1 MTDSM
6 TTTQAPETDTN
17 ADINNHNNENQEEF
31 EGNTDNN
38 ESMASSMFG
47 SYTDIILLILLI
59 SCICCT
65 LIILS
70 LLYLKRRKDRQKAI
84 RDTFNIEM
92 AQNQADNKE
101 NDDEDGAGGRDSGTL
116 ESAIDGNGDI
126 FTTNENVRTRG
137 GTFDSVQSQTLSNT
151 NLTNQNGPQ
160 QMMPQQS
167 LPDYSQNMSMQQ
179 QPFPSSYS
187 AAQNYLNISYAN
199 GVNSNSY
206 QQHGSYPN
214 QYNDNLVIPNA
225 STMNGSYSSSMNN
238 GNPLLLNNVPS
249 NVSSAFSQYSK
260 AMGPL
265 VHHQPSV
272 PTFQSS
278 YSMHQSQVQPQQ
290 GQFQGPG
297 SQQRLPLNGGISLPV
312 ISSQNRVNQQRKSS
326 DANSEV
332 DHDET
337 YTAGFD
343 GNGDINGIDE
353 EKEFEAGLHVIYDHN
368 QDEHN
373 SDTTSENSD
382 ATSEEGVDVIN
393 GDAPA
398 TPDDDMWGAMNECD
412 IVTAGGDNNN
422 YVSPGGVYE
431 NANVLRASGIR
442 NFMSGDKIKNR
453 NFHKKKNVRFN
464 MHMNNDSVYNQDD
477 AQSEVGGVTDIGDQ

>member
-6 TTTQAPETDTN
+6 APTQAPETDTN
-17 ADINNHNNENQEEF
+17 GDINNHNNENQEEF
-31 EGNTDNN
+31 EGNSNNN

-47 SYTDIILLILLI
+47 SYTDMILLILLI
-59 SCICCT
+59 TCICCT
-65 LIILS
+65 LIIMS

-101 NDDEDGAGGRDSGTL
+101 NDGGDGDGAEGRDSGTL

-126 FTTNENVRTRG
+126 FTTNENVRNRG

-151 NLTNQNGPQ
+151 NLTNLNGPQ
-160 QMMPQQS
+160 EMIHQQS

-179 QPFPSSYS
+179 QPFPASYS

-225 STMNGSYSSSMNN
+225 SMMNGSYSSSMNN
-238 GNPLLLNNVPS
+238 GNPLLLINVPS

-265 VHHQPSV
+265 VHHQPSM

-297 SQQRLPLNGGISLPV
+297 PQQRLPLKGGISLPV
-312 ISSQNRVNQQRKSS
+312 ITSQNRVNQQRKSS

-332 DHDET
+332 DH
-337 YTAGFD
+337 
-343 GNGDINGIDE
+343 DE

-373 SDTTSENSD
+373 SDATSENSD

-412 IVTAGGDNNN
+412 IVTAGGENNN

-453 NFHKKKNVRFN
+453 NFHKNKNVRFN

-477 AQSEVGGVTDIGDQ
+477 AQSEVGDAYVTDIGDQ